1 MLKYSNLIITNLYN
15 QFIDIVILRNIINKM
30 NKQIWVNNEMKNEL
44 INCDCITYF
53 SESNVGKWM
62 NI

>member
-30 NKQIWVNNEMKNEL
+30 NKQI
-44 INCDCITYF
+44 
-53 SESNVGKWM
+53 
-62 NI
+62 